1 MKRNHQNLSPTLVL
15 IRQRSIEKNSPDSRP
30 TQLRSPHL
38 GLLNHGA
45 RVGSV
50 KNNTLSLLVLANID
64 ADMVNL
70 AVAFLAGTPEKRITG
85 PDLRELDVLA
95 LFQVILRLSFMGKLG
110 FSDFADGVK
119 DQAYYVTELSA
130 LPIWYHMLR
139 YG

>member
-1 MKRNHQNLSPTLVL
+1 M
-15 IRQRSIEKNSPDSRP
+15 
-30 TQLRSPHL
+30 
-38 GLLNHGA
+38 
-45 RVGSV
+45 GSV